1 MQPRWHLLYAKQID
15 PIGEHLSSNMLGT
28 CSRFQGDYLV
38 SQMEIERRFFVQD
51 IDDKPWMD
59 NKNCTAI
66 RQYYLDSERISCIG
80 NLLMY
85 DEKLQLTALS
95 EREIHLFEENKEWT
109 SRIRVCDNTIVLLTL
124 KGRREYATALEL
136 EWNMDLE
143 VATKILD
150 QQNYPAVIK
159 SRYLWTNDDGME
171 WEIDC
176 FEGSLEGLI
185 LAEIELPNFD
195 FKIHLPKWLGIE
207 ITGAHQ
213 WSNSS
218 LAHHGLPEK
227 SLE

>member
-1 MQPRWHLLYAKQID
+1 
-15 PIGEHLSSNMLGT
+15 
-28 CSRFQGDYLV
+28 
-38 SQMEIERRFFVQD
+38 METERRFFVQD
-51 IDDKPWMD
+51 SEDKPWMND
-59 NKNCTAI
+59 QHCTAI
-66 RQYYLDSERISCIG
+66 RQYYLDSARISCIR

-85 DEKLQLTALS
+85 DGIHRLAALNEK
-95 EREIHLFEENKEWT
+95 EIRLFEENSEWT

-124 KGRREYATALEL
+124 KGKREYATALEL

>member
-1 MQPRWHLLYAKQID
+1 
-15 PIGEHLSSNMLGT
+15 MLGT
-28 CSRFQGDYLV
+28 GLRFQGDSLV
-38 SQMEIERRFFVQD
+38 SQMEIERRFFVRD

-59 NKNCTAI
+59 EKHCTAI

-85 DEKLQLTALS
+85 DGIHRLAALS
-95 EREIHLFEENKEWT
+95 DEEIHLFEENKEWT
-109 SRIRVCDNTIVLLTL
+109 SRIRVCDNKIVLLTL
-124 KGRREYATALEL
+124 KGKRKYATALEL
-136 EWNMDLE
+136 EWGMDAD

-150 QQNYPAVIK
+150 QENYPAVIK
-159 SRYLWTNDDGME
+159 SRYLWTDDDDMV

-176 FEGSLEGLI
+176 FEGGLEGLI
-185 LAEIELPNFD
+185 LAEIELPSFD
-195 FKIHLPKWLGIE
+195 FKILLPKWLGTE

-218 LAHHGLPEK
+218 LAHYGLPEK